1 MLTGVTQHS
10 QTPVVIVVGGGL
22 AGSRTCTELRK
33 LGYSGSI
40 VLIGDEP
47 NLPYD
52 RPPLSKAVIRGKR
65 DSKPLKVRY
74 EELGID
80 VRLGVVAE
88 SLELGSMRVLTS
100 AGPVEFSHLVIATGA
115 TPVRLPGDGEQLAL
129 RTDTEAAALRDRLV
143 PGAHVAVIGAG
154 WIGAEVAHAALER
167 GCRVTGIEYHPAPL
181 AQALGSEVGSRF
193 ASWWGGA
200 ELRTGQSV
208 TAVEPDGVHLAGGE
222 VIAADVVVTG
232 VGVRPATGWLAG
244 SGLELLPALA
254 VDEHLRAGGDTAV
267 YALGDAAAWWS
278 RRYGRRLNVQHWDD
292 AYTAPAVVANGI
304 INGSGAELIH
314 DPVPYFWSDQ
324 FGHRVEY
331 VGYHDPADTVTID
344 EDAGSGWT
352 ALWYDDAG
360 ELTAAL
366 AVDQPKYVA
375 AVRTELLAR
384 ARAPLTRR

>member
-1 MLTGVTQHS
+1 MLTGVTQES
-10 QTPVVIVVGGGL
+10 QTRVVVVGGGL

-40 VLIGDEP
+40 MLTGDEP
-47 NLPYD
+47 SLPYD

-65 DSKPLKVRY
+65 ESKPLKVRY

-115 TPVRLPGDGEQLAL
+115 TPVRLPGDGEQLVL

-143 PGAHVAVIGAG
+143 PGAHVAVIGAS

-167 GCRVTGIEYHPAPL
+167 GCRVTGLEYHPAPL
-181 AQALGSEVGSRF
+181 AQALGSELGSRF
-193 ASWWGGA
+193 ASWWDGA

-232 VGVRPATGWLAG
+232 VGVRPATGWLAD
-244 SGLELLPALA
+244 SGLELLPAVA
-254 VDEHLRAGGDTAV
+254 VDEHLRADGDAGV

-292 AYTAPAVVANGI
+292 AYTAPTVVAHGI
-304 INGSGAELIH
+304 VNGSGAELVH
-314 DPVPYFWSDQ
+314 DPLPYFWSDQ

-331 VGYHDPADTVTID
+331 VGHHDPADTVTID
-344 EDAGSGWT
+344 EYAESGWT
-352 ALWYDDAG
+352 AQWHDAAG

-375 AVRTELLAR
+375 AVRTELLVR
-384 ARAPLTRR
+384 IDAPLTRR